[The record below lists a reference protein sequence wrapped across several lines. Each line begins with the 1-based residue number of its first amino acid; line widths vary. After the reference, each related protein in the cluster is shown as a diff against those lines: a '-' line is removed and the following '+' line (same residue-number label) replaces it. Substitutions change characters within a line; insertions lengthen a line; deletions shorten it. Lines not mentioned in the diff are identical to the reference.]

1 MKKEKAFYIQ
11 FLANNNI
18 IIPGWFR
25 EDSIDTNGY
34 ETALSN
40 CAKIID
46 YFIENQILDKKI
58 CEGNFSLLIASLHI
72 LLNTMMYRN
81 ISNELKDANK
91 FISFIK
97 DEAESIYQEILSMG
111 KRIWFARLCAK
122 IEKKLAKILKK
133 EITDSQE
140 E

>member
-18 IIPGWFR
+18 IIPNWFR
-25 EDSIDTNGY
+25 EESIDTNGY
-34 ETALSN
+34 EIALSN

-46 YFIENQILDKKI
+46 YFIENQMLDKKI
-58 CEGNFSLLIASLHI
+58 CEGNFPLLMASLYI
-72 LLNTMMYRN
+72 LLNTMLYRN

-97 DEAESIYQEILSMG
+97 DEAESIYQEILSTG
-111 KRIWFARLCAK
+111 ERIRFARLCVK

>member
-18 IIPGWFR
+18 IMPRWFR
-25 EDSIDTNGY
+25 TKSIDTNGY
-34 ETALSN
+34 EIVLSN

-46 YFIENQILDKKI
+46 YFIENQMLDKRI
-58 CEGNFSLLIASLHI
+58 CEGNISLLNASLYI
-72 LLNTMMYRN
+72 LLNTMIYSN
-81 ISNELKDANK
+81 ISNELKDVNK

-97 DEAESIYQEILSMG
+97 EEAESFYQEILSNG
-111 KRIWFARLCAK
+111 KRVWNARLYAK

-133 EITDSQE
+133 ETADFPE